1 MKLPKNK
8 FKSRNVAPFLFF
20 DLTQEVADE
29 KIIGGS
35 RARASGVAQGAETC
49 PVQ

>member
-1 MKLPKNK
+1 MTLPKNK

-20 DLTQEVADE
+20 DVTQEVADE
-29 KIIGGS
+29 MTIGES
-35 RARASGVAQGAETC
+35 RAFGVAQVPETC